1 MRIAMWCRQCIVLQ
15 WSEKAFLSC
24 ADVGLST
31 FLRINFNFVAVLF
44 WAKVRSLCCQFLCQT
59 KIFDC
64 QPSCGL
70 SFIFVFVFFSTFVL
84 FFFLC
89 ILCCICQKALGS
101 CADVG
106 LSSFLR
112 INFSEEESASVTVI
126 SLKEN
131 NDVNHKDY

>member
-1 MRIAMWCRQCIVLQ
+1 MKWNKRPKP
-15 WSEKAFLSC
+15 WSIKLNFVDPLVPVFMSSTTNCQPFCGLLLYFFLYFSALFC
-24 ADVGLST
+24 T
-31 FLRINFNFVAVLF
+31 FL
-44 WAKVRSLCCQFLCQT
+44 
-59 KIFDC
+59 
-64 QPSCGL
+64 
-70 SFIFVFVFFSTFVL
+70 L
-84 FFFLC
+84 FF

-131 NDVNHKDY
+131 NDVKDYIKIAITGRASIFRAVFQQSSSLLNCTFLLQFWKL